1 MSRKSRYTPDV
12 PNIADMAKLYTN
24 KTGIYARISHADG
37 DNASES
43 IANQLKICDSFIR
56 RSDDLVRVRTYVD
69 DGRSGYNI
77 NRPGFQKMLEDIH
90 DAVLTEIVKRASL
103 IVRLKMYR
111 FLISDKSI
119 RPMAIN
125 SAFSEFTF
133 RSETCENTVRS
144 SRRNITKCPD
154 IGVHNIR
161 MGFQEFFNLQPAQG
175 FLIHLSIA
183 HRIARFD
190 CVDERCFDN

>member
-24 KTGIYARISHADG
+24 KTGIYARISRADG

-56 RSDDLVRVRTYVD
+56 RNDDLVRVRTYVD

-90 DAVLTEIVKRASL
+90 DGVINCVVVKD
-103 IVRLKMYR
+103 V
-111 FLISDKSI
+111 
-119 RPMAIN
+119 
-125 SAFSEFTF
+125 
-133 RSETCENTVRS
+133 
-144 SRRNITKCPD
+144 SR
-154 IGVHNIR
+154 IGRDYIMV
-161 MGFQEFFNLQPAQG
+161 G
-175 FLIHLSIA
+175 
-183 HRIARFD
+183 
-190 CVDERCFDN
+190 